1 MSKDLNIGVLLDF
14 YGFALT
20 EKQVKV
26 LGMYYNEDMSL
37 SEIAEETGITRQA
50 ALDFIKRGG
59 EKLNRLEAELRLYQK
74 FGVVTQALSQAKDYA
89 EAKGNEKLT
98 DTLAQALTVW
108 EEE

>member
-20 EKQVKV
+20 EKQVTV

-37 SEIAEETGITRQA
+37 SEIAEEIGITRQA

-59 EKLNRLEAELRLYQK
+59 DKLNRMETELKLYQK
-74 FGVVTQALSQAKDYA
+74 FGVVTRALNQAKDFA
-89 EAKGNEKLT
+89 ETSGNQALT
-98 DTLAQALTVW
+98 DALLQALTVW